1 MPADSFRL
9 KSELRVAGFAGQ
21 RSPSAELSSARSAA
35 KKAPHRERVSGS
47 ARLTMSFDA
56 KTQAI
61 LSFLQAQAAAA
72 PELAGEYAQME
83 DLYKRKLAPADVR
96 TGGIHGAPRGRER
109 LAWPRV
115 GRIGDPGTHAGPQG
129 ACLVRLLLLS
139 CATGREA
146 VIDCDDCPV
155 SRVNIID

>member
-1 MPADSFRL
+1 MAIPADSLEL

-83 DLYKRKLAPADVR
+83 DLYKRKLWHQLTCVLEAFMVLPAAASHLVP
-96 TGGIHGAPRGRER
+96 GVSHGHGSD
-109 LAWPRV
+109 
-115 GRIGDPGTHAGPQG
+115 G
-129 ACLVRLLLLS
+129 
-139 CATGREA
+139 
-146 VIDCDDCPV
+146 
-155 SRVNIID
+155 

>member
-1 MPADSFRL
+1 MAIPADSLEL

-61 LSFLQAQAAAA
+61 LSFLGIRFLQAQAAAA
-72 PELAGEYAQME
+72 Q
-83 DLYKRKLAPADVR
+83 K
-96 TGGIHGAPRGRER
+96 T
-109 LAWPRV
+109 
-115 GRIGDPGTHAGPQG
+115 
-129 ACLVRLLLLS
+129 LL
-139 CATGREA
+139 TY
-146 VIDCDDCPV
+146 I
-155 SRVNIID
+155 